1 MIAPQAD
8 RRPIPFTVIGG
19 FLGAGKTTAVNAL
32 LESVAGRRIAVLVN
46 DFGGLAIDAA
56 LVAERNATTI
66 SLTNGCVCCSL
77 VGGLVRALLDTMAL
91 EPAPD
96 CIVVEASGVSDPR
109 RIAQIARADPGLI
122 PDATIVL
129 VAADQWRTL
138 SRDRYVGD
146 TVKQQVAAADFLV
159 LNKVDNVNHSELDS
173 LRAELRA
180 RAPRARLLESVGARL
195 PYSELLGHALD
206 DALGK
211 AAALDAS
218 FAASDAHAHQ
228 FATRVLRSS
237 APVSSALLRRALDDL
252 PPAVLRA
259 KGFVRLDETPAAW
272 HLVQTVG
279 SRWSLVTAAPRDPD
293 EDSALVLMGPTATLA
308 DADLAALA
316 AAFGQ
321 ALPNTSPVPA
331 PARVA
336 RGR

>member
-1 MIAPQAD
+1 MP
-8 RRPIPFTVIGG
+8 V
-19 FLGAGKTTAVNAL
+19 
-32 LESVAGRRIAVLVN
+32 VASPCWSN

-77 VGGLVRALLDTMAL
+77 VGGARARFAGYHGARARAGLH
-91 EPAPD
+91 
-96 CIVVEASGVSDPR
+96 R
-109 RIAQIARADPGLI
+109 RRSQRRQRSAAHRADARADPGLI

-195 PYSELLGHALD
+195 PY
-206 DALGK
+206 
-211 AAALDAS
+211 AS
-218 FAASDAHAHQ
+218 CWDMRSTTRWAKRPRWTRHSQRAMLTRANSRRGSCVPR
-228 FATRVLRSS
+228 TRV
-237 APVSSALLRRALDDL
+237 SALLRRALDDL

-259 KGFVRLDETPAAW
+259 KGFVRLDGSPRRW
-272 HLVQTVG
+272 HLVQAVG
-279 SRWSLVTAAPRDPD
+279 SRWSLVAAAPRDPD
-293 EDSALVLMGPTATLA
+293 EDSALVLMGPAATLA

-321 ALPNTSPVPA
+321 ALPNASPVPT